1 MNGNE
6 GNSSK
11 YFLDFVV
18 HSQVFHT
25 SKRTSSLAKLATWTA
40 QFCTIL
46 HYGILSRDRKNI
58 VPESIKR
65 QGNKVQMAWV
75 IFFLRS
81 RPGGFDPAVVW
92 ACAGHRPGIL
102 AELRQLGSTR

>member
-6 GNSSK
+6 GNCSK

-65 QGNKVQMAWV
+65 SSAEKEKVTSLFQGNKVQMAWG
-75 IFFLRS
+75 IFF
-81 RPGGFDPAVVW
+81 FEIKAW
-92 ACAGHRPGIL
+92 GI
-102 AELRQLGSTR
+102 